1 MGEASDLSGTYGG
14 VTTDIGFTGSQFQPD
29 FVWTKNRGL
38 GEPHMLYDSLRG
50 VEQTLYSDQSLQQY
64 NDSGSLTSFNSNGF
78 SLGTYTGTN
87 RNGYKFVAWC
97 FKAGGAP
104 TDINIAGV
112 GAVPTP
118 DSVKIDGSNAT
129 AALTGTIVAKKI
141 SANTDSGF
149 SIVQYDGT
157 GVAGTIDHLLGVVP
171 NLVMVKRTDT
181 SGNWIVGSTEID
193 SNSWAKIL
201 QLDLPD
207 SEAGYAG
214 FNNTPPTSSVFSLG
228 SNNPVNNSSGNYI
241 AYCFANKN
249 GYQRVGTFTG
259 NSSTYGEIVYTT
271 SDGTATGTGGFEPAF
286 LLVKRVDTGGTGNWR
301 MYDNKRNPTNPIDCY
316 LNADT
321 SDAEECQYPQF
332 NFYSNG
338 FQAVGTDSSINA
350 SGATMLY
357 LAIGSNPAPTPTV
370 TNSFTATSYTSNNG
384 TAFNVYQNLRSSFSW
399 LKNYDNGSWSHLLMD
414 TVRAFTSAS
423 TPNTNICLLYT
434 SPSPRDR
441 TRSRMPSSA

>member
-1 MGEASDLSGTYGG
+1 M
-14 VTTDIGFTGSQFQPD
+14 
-29 FVWTKNRGL
+29 
-38 GEPHMLYDSLRG
+38 
-50 VEQTLYSDQSLQQY
+50 
-64 NDSGSLTSFNSNGF
+64 
-78 SLGTYTGTN
+78 
-87 RNGYKFVAWC
+87 
-97 FKAGGAP
+97 
-104 TDINIAGV
+104 
-112 GAVPTP
+112 
-118 DSVKIDGSNAT
+118 
-129 AALTGTIVAKKI
+129 
-141 SANTDSGF
+141 
-149 SIVQYDGT
+149 
-157 GVAGTIDHLLGVVP
+157 
-171 NLVMVKRTDT
+171 
-181 SGNWIVGSTEID
+181 
-193 SNSWAKIL
+193 
-201 QLDLPD
+201 
-207 SEAGYAG
+207 
-214 FNNTPPTSSVFSLG
+214 
-228 SNNPVNNSSGNYI
+228 
-241 AYCFANKN
+241 
-249 GYQRVGTFTG
+249 GTFTG

-423 TPNTNICLLYT
+423 TPNTNIIT
-434 SPSPRDR
+434 
-441 TRSRMPSSA
+441 T